1 MNRNTLAMLV
11 AAAVAV
17 PGLLAAQDKATLTVE
32 VVGVNAAKGKMEI
45 SLFKEPK
52 GFPDTAANAIRH
64 EFVDIDPQTVKAKVV
79 WADLAPG
86 VYAVAVHHDENGN
99 GKMDTNIIGIP
110 KEGHGAS
117 NNPKPARR
125 PPTFEEA
132 QFTLAAPAQTVEV
145 KLDY

>member
-1 MNRNTLAMLV
+1 MKRETLVLLV
-11 AAAVAV
+11 AGALAV
-17 PGLLAAQDKATLTVE
+17 PGLVAAQDKATLTVN
-32 VVGVNAAKGKMEI
+32 VVGVNAATGKMEI

-52 GFPDTAANAIRH
+52 GFPDTAANAVRH
-64 EFVDIDPQTVKAKVV
+64 EFVDIDPKTVKATVV

-99 GKMDTNIIGIP
+99 GKMDTNILGIP

-117 NNPKPARR
+117 NNPAPKRR

-132 QFTLAAPAQTVEV
+132 QFTLAAPQQTVEV